1 VTYRFLWRAA
11 GIAFIVLVVTE
22 PARFVTTK
30 TRPSVPFRA
39 FSDASEW
46 NRPLPIDAPIDPN
59 SQAIIEEIKTYPN
72 GGYPRMGGG
81 SWAEP
86 IYWATDTDPEYT
98 IDPSGA
104 GPTLVDVHIP
114 LGAEPADTSDAQM
127 AVFDTAKGTVFNL
140 WRASFDGTTWTASG
154 SSEFDLSSN
163 GIGCALAESD
173 RECPMNSGHRGFPAA
188 IHAVRYD
195 EVQAGAVNHV
205 IKVGLDKTA
214 PCNAYPATGHER
226 RKGGLLTCEGLILRI
241 KPTVDLLARGLRG
254 GPLVIARAMKW
265 YGAVV
270 GETGGTAM
278 SVKLEN
284 LAAEGATE
292 SWSTLGVTANAFEG
306 KLTFDDFVV
315 VRAGYH
321 RP

>member
-1 VTYRFLWRAA
+1 MWRAA
-11 GIAFIVLVVTE
+11 GVAFVVLIVTE
-22 PARFVTTK
+22 PATLVTTTA
-30 TRPSVPFRA
+30 TRPVPYRA
-39 FSDASEW
+39 FSDTSEW
-46 NRPLPIDAPIDPN
+46 NKRLPIDAPIDPN
-59 SQAIIEEIKTYPN
+59 SQAIIDEIKTYPN
-72 GGYPRMGGG
+72 GGYPRLGGG
-81 SWAEP
+81 AWAEP
-86 IYWATDTDPEYT
+86 IYWATAADRAYT

-114 LGAEPADTSDAQM
+114 FGARPANTSDAQM

-163 GIGCALAESD
+163 GLACPLIESNRD
-173 RECPMNSGHRGFPAA
+173 CPMNSGHRGFPAA

-205 IKVGLDKTA
+205 IKVGLDETA
-214 PCNAYPATGHER
+214 PCNAYPASGHEM
-226 RKGGLLTCEGLILRI
+226 RKGGVLTCEGLILRI
-241 KPTVDLLARGLRG
+241 KPSIDLMARGLRA
-254 GPLVIARAMKW
+254 GPLVIARAMKR
-265 YGAVV
+265 YGVV
-270 GETGGTAM
+270 IGETGGTAM

-284 LAAEGATE
+284 LAAEGRTE
-292 SWSTLGVTANAFEG
+292 RWSTLGVTSMALEG

-315 VRAGYH
+315 IRAGYH